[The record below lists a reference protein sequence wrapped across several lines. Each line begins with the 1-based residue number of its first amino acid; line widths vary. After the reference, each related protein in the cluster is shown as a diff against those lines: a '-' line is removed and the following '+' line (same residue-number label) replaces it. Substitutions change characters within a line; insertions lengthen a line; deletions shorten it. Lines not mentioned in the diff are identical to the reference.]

1 MSAHSEIVR
10 SYIEL
15 RNYLA
20 KSNPQA
26 NMEFEIHFKISNSA
40 LLAFSSQSKASV
52 ELAKVRPT
60 YPGIFMPHYGCPFH
74 EYATDLIQYVNK
86 HLRKEPTDTNTEIL
100 KLTVSHKSSLNLRR
114 AYEPN

>member
-86 HLRKEPTDTNTEIL
+86 HLSKEPTDTNMEII